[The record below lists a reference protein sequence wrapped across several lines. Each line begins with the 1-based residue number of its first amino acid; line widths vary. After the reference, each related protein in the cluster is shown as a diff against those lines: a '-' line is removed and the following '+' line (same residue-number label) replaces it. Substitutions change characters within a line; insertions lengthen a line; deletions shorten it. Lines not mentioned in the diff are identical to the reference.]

1 MIVIE
6 LCLVAFSGGEGL
18 INIFE
23 AAGTRRNITKVM
35 FELKL
40 SGKPEVDCL
49 TLMYN
54 LPAGN

>member
-6 LCLVAFSGGEGL
+6 LCLVAFSGGGL

-49 TLMYN
+49 ALMYN